1 MCFSA
6 GASFTAGAIIS
17 AIGIATI
24 KEVQKPSQRVFAS
37 IPLIF
42 GIQQIAE
49 GCLWMTLQNGDYAI
63 IQKIST
69 YIFLLTA
76 DALWPVI
83 IPLSVLL
90 LEEDGKRRRILRILL
105 FTGIILALYYAYFIL
120 FFKVSPQILNCH
132 IYYDTFTPESLMV
145 PAFLIYL
152 FVTITSLFVSSIKN
166 MHLLGILMFLSCVVS
181 VIFYTK
187 STTSVWCFFAAV
199 ISGVIYYIIR
209 ALQPEFNPANLRLL
223 KTFSDH
229 NPWKRKSGSF

>member
-6 GASFTAGAIIS
+6 GASFTAGAVIC
-17 AIGIATI
+17 AVGIATV
-24 KEVQKPSQRVFAS
+24 KEVQKPTQWVFAS

-90 LEEDGKRRRILRILL
+90 MEEDSKRRKILRILL
-105 FTGIILALYYAYFIL
+105 FTGIILALYYAYFIV
-120 FFKVSPQILNCH
+120 FFKVTPQILNCH
-132 IYYDTFTPESLMV
+132 IYYDTFTPESLMI

-152 FVTITSLFVSSIKN
+152 FVTITALFVSSAKN

-187 STTSVWCFFAAV
+187 NTTSVWCFFAAV
-199 ISGVIYYIIR
+199 ISGVIYWIIR
-209 ALQPEFNPANLRLL
+209 VPQEENSPIRLRLM
-223 KTFSDH
+223 KIISDN
-229 NPWKRKSGSF
+229 NPWKRKSN